1 MSTEPAEFK
10 AFLSKWRLAVIN
22 QSDLW
27 EGPRAVGELRQTAGY
42 LDLILCKPD
51 GRRPARRMLRGV
63 LDEVEYYRA
72 KKEAWQKEFRDT
84 EIFLAKIGRK
94 AERQSIKTSTGDL
107 KNILHTV
114 ALGIEKQRIAVKS
127 YIDRDRKVSP
137 LGAVWADIWPQP
149 AKTVFINRGIDL
161 DMRFQYRC
169 AKVFRIFLRALSVRT
184 IARLIVLVYWT
195 ARLAT
200 VKDDALWIVNERR
213 RITIR
218 SVEEKLVR
226 KKFPVKTREIPLS
239 EILGIPR
246 GRKRTAIRRS
256 SSGST

>member
-1 MSTEPAEFK
+1 MSTAAEFK
-10 AFLSKWRLAVIN
+10 AFLTKWRFAVIY

-27 EGPRAVGELRQTAGY
+27 EGPRAVGELRQTPGY

-51 GRRPARRMLRGV
+51 GRRPPRRMLRSV

-84 EIFLAKIGRK
+84 EIFLANIGRK
-94 AERQSIKTSTGDL
+94 AERQSNKTATVDL

-114 ALGIEKQRIAVKS
+114 AEGIEKQRLAANR

-137 LGAVWADIWPQP
+137 LGAVWAEIWPQP

-169 AKVFRIFLRALSVRT
+169 AKMFRIFLRALSVRT

-195 ARLAT
+195 AKLAT

-213 RITIR
+213 GITVR
-218 SVEEKLVR
+218 SVEEKLIR
-226 KKFPVKTREIPLS
+226 NKFPVKTREIPLKKS
-239 EILGIPR
+239 R
-246 GRKRTAIRRS
+246 GSRKA
-256 SSGST
+256 GSV